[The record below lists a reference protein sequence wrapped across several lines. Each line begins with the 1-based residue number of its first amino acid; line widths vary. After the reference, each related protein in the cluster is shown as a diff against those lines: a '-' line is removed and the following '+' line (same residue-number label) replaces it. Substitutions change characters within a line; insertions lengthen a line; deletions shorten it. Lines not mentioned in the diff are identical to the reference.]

1 MDRKGYL
8 EVLEEQIRCKKAIP
22 FIQKELEDHIEDQ
35 KMAYLASGMT
45 EYEAEEA
52 AVEQMGDPVAAGME
66 LDRVHRPKMAW
77 GMIVLAGA
85 LYFAGF
91 LVRFL
96 VEAALGVDF
105 LSAKVGASYLFSF
118 MIMIG
123 VCFWDYSRIGK
134 WARELT
140 ILASVVLVLGIGFG
154 GNVINGSSG
163 WVSLGGI
170 ATVNV
175 RILIFLMIPLYAAV
189 LYQYRGQGYGSIGR
203 GILWTVPLV
212 LPAIACR
219 SFSLVLWMM
228 LLCLLILVYAVS
240 KGWYQVKKK
249 RTIGGLV
256 LIGCLLPS
264 LSVGYLWVFGA
275 TYQKERVLAILSP
288 FHSETNE
295 TVRFFRTVV
304 SDSRFVG
311 GSTEAI
317 NMLASG
323 ERTEDLLTYLLSF
336 YGILVTVLLVG
347 MMAVLLGVLFHHAAR
362 QKNQLGRMMGF
373 ACMVVLARQILVYT
387 AGCLGLIM
395 PQNVY
400 CPFLGSGGS
409 GALMTGVL
417 LGILLSIYRYQ
428 NVISDVK
435 IRKKSRQQT
444 TE

>member
-1 MDRKGYL
+1 MDRREYL

-22 FIQKELEDHIEDQ
+22 FIQKELEDHMEDQ
-35 KMAYLASGMT
+35 KVEYLASGMT
-45 EYEAEEA
+45 ESEAEEA

-66 LDRVHRPKMAW
+66 LDQVHRPKMAW
-77 GMIVLAGA
+77 GMIGLAGA

-118 MIMIG
+118 MVMIG
-123 VCFWDYSRIGK
+123 VCYLDYSRIGK
-134 WARELT
+134 WAKELT
-140 ILASVVLVLGIGFG
+140 ILASVVLILGICFG

-163 WVSLGGI
+163 WVSFGGI

-189 LYQYRGQGYGSIGR
+189 LYQYRGQGYGSIGK
-203 GILWTVPLV
+203 GLLWTVPLM
-212 LPAIACR
+212 LPAIACG
-219 SFSLVLWMM
+219 SFYLVLWMV

-240 KGWYQVKKK
+240 RGWYQVKKK
-249 RTIGGLV
+249 RTIGGLA
-256 LIGCLLPS
+256 LMGGLLPS

-288 FHSETNE
+288 LHSETNE
-295 TVRFFRTVV
+295 TLNFFRTVI

-311 GSTEAI
+311 ESTEAI
-317 NMLASG
+317 QLLSSG
-323 ERTEDLLTYLLSF
+323 ERTENLLTYLLSF

-347 MMAVLLGVLFHHAAR
+347 MIALLLGMLFHHASR

-373 ACMVVLARQILVYT
+373 ACVLVLARHVLVYT
-387 AGCLGLIM
+387 AECLGLTM
-395 PQNVY
+395 SGMTY

-417 LGILLSIYRYQ
+417 LGMLLSIYRYQ

-435 IRKKSRQQT
+435 IQKKRRKQA